1 MCFHICIFVSF
12 FLLCY
17 TNLNIMDHLPYF
29 PVYKMTPTFWGKK
42 AQFFKFLCVSR
53 PLMILLKK
61 NTLKTQ
67 IQEVVWPLHKQI
79 NNSNKSYKLTQEP
92 HSQILMKEGG
102 EVRQK
107 FYTPKNRNFRI
118 CLPKK
123 ITTFFSIP
131 QKIP

>member
-1 MCFHICIFVSF
+1 
-12 FLLCY
+12 
-17 TNLNIMDHLPYF
+17 
-29 PVYKMTPTFWGKK
+29 
-42 AQFFKFLCVSR
+42 
-53 PLMILLKK
+53 MILLKK

-67 IQEVVWPLHKQI
+67 IQEVVWLLHKQI